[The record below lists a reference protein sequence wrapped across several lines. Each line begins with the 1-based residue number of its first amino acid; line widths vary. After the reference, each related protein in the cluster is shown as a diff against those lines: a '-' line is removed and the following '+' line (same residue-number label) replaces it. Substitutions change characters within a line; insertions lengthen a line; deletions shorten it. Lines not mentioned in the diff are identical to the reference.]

1 MKLTLSSFVRR
12 LTAVVV
18 SLLLIVSVCF
28 GAGAIAESTA
38 DSVKFDYDGE
48 FVTVLFTHDLHSN
61 FLPVPNENK
70 GEDGGYA
77 RLMTVINEQREK
89 YPDAILVDGGDF
101 SMGSLFQT
109 CFKTDA
115 LELRLMGKMGYDVTT
130 FGNHEFDYLP
140 EGLAS
145 MLTSAVDSGDTLPQI
160 VDANYLPPEKG
171 QEGYN
176 EEIVNAF
183 DNYGVK
189 KYTIIERGGVPF
201 VIFGIIGIDSND
213 CAPNSGMVLEAADK
227 VSQQIVDEAR
237 AECKSL
243 YGKEPVVVCLSHSGT
258 SDGKGEDYDLA
269 KKVDGIDLIV
279 SAHTHTT
286 LKDAIEVNGT
296 AIVSAGNYGKYL
308 GVAHLSVDSEC
319 AELVGYNLI
328 PVDENVKED
337 KEIAQLVLE
346 YKAKVNENYL
356 APYGFAFDQSVVS
369 NPYKFHT
376 VKEVK
381 AKQHESTLGN
391 LFSDAYKTAA
401 EKALGENVDV
411 ALTATGVI
419 RGTIPTGPVTVSDVF
434 NAASLGVG
442 TEGELIRVY
451 LTGKDLKNVFEVDAS
466 VQPLMKNAQLFM
478 SGARYSFNTNRMIFN
493 KVVESTL
500 VDNDGNPVKIEDDK
514 LYSVVTGMYVG
525 QMLGSV
531 KEKSFGLLSVVPR
544 DKQGNPIDVKDFVN
558 YVIRDEEGNT
568 VKEWCAIASYLA
580 DMKDSQMDTKYA
592 STDGR
597 KIVYSSVNPKN
608 LLKNANVFTYVA
620 LVVAVIILAVLT
632 IVAVVIAKKVTKT
645 VKKKKAIKEQQKE
658 EERKAKKK
666 EERRFKKKPASKPKR
681 KK

>member
-1 MKLTLSSFVRR
+1 MYILGAKRCCFMKINLNSF
-12 LTAVVV
+12 LKSLMAVLM
-18 SLLLIVSVCF
+18 SLLLIMSVCF

-38 DSVKFDYDGE
+38 DSAQLDYDGE

-61 FLPVPNENK
+61 FLPVPNEDG

-77 RLMTVINEQREK
+77 RLMTVINKQREK

-130 FGNHEFDYLP
+130 LGNHEFDYLP

-145 MLTSAVDSGDTLPQI
+145 MLRNAVDSGDTLPQI

-183 DNYGVK
+183 DYYGVK
-189 KYTIIERGGVPF
+189 KYTIIERGGVYF
-201 VIFGIIGIDSND
+201 VIFGITGLDSND
-213 CAPNSGMVLEAADK
+213 CAPNSGMILEDAAE
-227 VSQQIVDEAR
+227 VSQQVVDEAR
-237 AECKSL
+237 AECKAL

-269 KKVDGIDLIV
+269 NKVDGIDLIV

-286 LKDAIEVNGT
+286 LYNAIEVNGT

-308 GVAHLSVDSEC
+308 GVAHLSADSESP
-319 AELVGYNLI
+319 ELVGYNLI

-419 RGTIPTGPVTVSDVF
+419 RGTIPTGTVTVSDVF

-500 VDNDGNPVKIEDDK
+500 VDNEGNVIEIEDDK

-531 KEKSFGLLSVVPR
+531 KEKSFGLLNVVPR

-568 VKEWCAIASYLA
+568 VKEWYAIASYLA
-580 DMKDSQMDTKYA
+580 AMKDYQMDAKYA
-592 STDGR
+592 GLDGR
-597 KIVYSSVNPKN
+597 KLVYSSVSPSMM
-608 LLKNANVFTYVA
+608 LRNANVFTYVA
-620 LVVAVIILAVLT
+620 LALILIVLFVLVLVIVL
-632 IVAVVIAKKVTKT
+632 IIRKI
-645 VKKKKAIKEQQKE
+645 KKKKS
-658 EERKAKKK
+658 
-666 EERRFKKKPASKPKR
+666 SKTK
-681 KK
+681 